1 MNGEKEDMK
10 KALYASVVDSLMYA
24 MMCKRPDISHVVGI
38 VSRFLSNLGRKHWNV
53 VKWIMRYVF

>member
-24 MMCKRPDISHVVGI
+24 MMCKRLDISHVVGI